1 MNTPILNQ
9 ALALSVQER
18 VELVDKLLESL
29 VLSNEDVNNI
39 WAAEAEDRV
48 HMYEQGKIAARPVSE
63 TLKKYR

>member
-18 VELVDKLLESL
+18 IELVDKLLESL
-29 VLSNEDVNNI
+29 GLSNEDVNNI

-63 TLKKYR
+63 TLKKYS